1 MGIAVKNL
9 NLYQGDTHIFKVSL
23 FSDGLPLNL
32 SGSNIVMQI
41 KPDNGSEFISPKITL
56 NGEVAVIHFPSL
68 LTHDVSWRSG
78 SYDIR
83 QINGSI
89 VKTLLRGRVII
100 EPSVTPVKESIGQG
114 GSVREERIEVEVSGQ
129 AVIVRNGGANADANA
144 LRLEIQ
150 ELRQTIA
157 SIPAGEK
164 GADGMPGERG
174 LDGRAATVEI
184 GTVSVGQEASV
195 TNSGNQSAAVLNF
208 VIPKGEKGERG
219 LPGQAGTDGRPGEK
233 GENGLSAYD
242 IAVKNGFQGSE
253 QEWLQSLKKPAG
265 NEAYALLQEGY
276 YGREDLQRFSGDS
289 PIANGKFITVP
300 WPKPFSERPFVQIT
314 ADVVSKSTRIVYV
327 QNITETGFNLACNY
341 AADLK
346 GVWYRAY
353 IKSIN

>member
-23 FSDGLPLNL
+23 FSDGLPLDL
-32 SGSNIVMQI
+32 SGSNIVMQV
-41 KPDNGSEFISPKITL
+41 KPDNGSEFISPQITL
-56 NGEVAVIHFPSL
+56 NGEAAVIHFPAL
-68 LTHDVSWRSG
+68 LTHDISWRSG

-89 VKTLLRGRVII
+89 VKTLLRGRIMI
-100 EPSVTPVKESIGQG
+100 QPSVTPVKELIGQG
-114 GSVREERIEVEVSGQ
+114 GTVREERIETDVSGQ
-129 AVIVRNGGANADANA
+129 AVIVRNGGANADADA
-144 LRLEIQ
+144 LRLEMQ

-174 LDGRAATVEI
+174 ERGADGADGRAATVEI
-184 GTVSVGQEASV
+184 GTVSVGREASV

-208 VIPKGEKGERG
+208 VIPKG
-219 LPGQAGTDGRPGEK
+219 DK

-242 IAVKNGFQGSE
+242 IAVKNGFQGNG
-253 QEWLQSLKKPAG
+253 QEWLESLKHPAG
-265 NEAYALLQEGY
+265 NEAYTLLQEGY
-276 YGREDLQRFSGDS
+276 YSREDLQRFNGNI
-289 PIANGKFITVP
+289 PPANAKFITVP
-300 WPKPFSERPFVQIT
+300 WPKPFSSRPMVQIT
-314 ADVVSKSTRIVYV
+314 ADIASKSARIAYI
-327 QNITETGFNLACNY
+327 QNITETGFDLACNY

-353 IKSIN
+353 VK